1 MAYIVGKSAF
11 NPFSFQEL
19 LVPLQIYSQEYKET
33 EDLLDKTSDLRF
45 TDALTPGSQA
55 ATMYQTAE
63 NNLRGLSDELA
74 TQGLSSGLRSRLK
87 SAARD
92 YKQTMGQLT
101 TAQTK
106 FNDEINRRLKLG
118 EDYVYQD
125 SNLTLDNF
133 LEGKTVSPNQIN
145 LKQLTSTLGTELGAI
160 ANNVMGAPEWSKIK
174 ESSNQ
179 YYQIAQEYGYDNAD
193 IMYVMS
199 GSFEY
204 DPSLSDSQKEDIR
217 NRVKPLQEAI
227 KNKKQAIGY
236 SKYTNINDRDRIDA
250 AINEALYGALGS
262 TKYSY
267 QSNTYGSATYQHQ
280 VASER
285 AKVNQL
291 RINNPW
297 LDIDDYGNV
306 LGIKE
311 GWKQDTTTGVWKDPE
326 GNIMSKS
333 IIKGTQSNGTEYTY
347 KITKPIRI
355 TIKPG
360 SRKHGQ
366 TSVIEDAINIK
377 GKLKSYDELNSH
389 QKEQVDISLNGT
401 HPNSNMYLD
410 DGGDVIIVP
419 KEEKRKIDGNN
430 INKDNI
436 DKDNFEPNIL

>member
-19 LVPLQIYSQEYKET
+19 LVPLQMYSQEYKET
-33 EDLLDKTSDLRF
+33 EDLLDKTLEERF

-92 YKQTMGQLT
+92 YKQTMNKLT

-217 NRVKPLQEAI
+217 NIVCQIRSKE
-227 KNKKQAIGY
+227 
-236 SKYTNINDRDRIDA
+236 SKYM
-250 AINEALYGALGS
+250 GS
-262 TKYSY
+262 TSE
-267 QSNTYGSATYQHQ
+267 NTSIHSISRDNLNFAVVY
-280 VASER
+280 
-285 AKVNQL
+285 
-291 RINNPW
+291 NN
-297 LDIDDYGNV
+297 
-306 LGIKE
+306 
-311 GWKQDTTTGVWKDPE
+311 
-326 GNIMSKS
+326 
-333 IIKGTQSNGTEYTY
+333 
-347 KITKPIRI
+347 
-355 TIKPG
+355 TIKKIYTCFPPDWIYTDEFK
-360 SRKHGQ
+360 KHY
-366 TSVIEDAINIK
+366 T
-377 GKLKSYDELNSH
+377 LLY
-389 QKEQVDISLNGT
+389 
-401 HPNSNMYLD
+401 Y
-410 DGGDVIIVP
+410 
-419 KEEKRKIDGNN
+419 
-430 INKDNI
+430 
-436 DKDNFEPNIL
+436 KDNFWETIK

>member
-19 LVPLQIYSQEYKET
+19 LVPLQMYSQEYKET
-33 EDLLDKTSDLRF
+33 EDLLDKTLEERF

-92 YKQTMGQLT
+92 YKQTMNKLT

-179 YYQIAQEYGYDNAD
+179 YYQIAQKYGYDNAD

-199 GSFEY
+199 DSFEY
-204 DPSLSDSQKEDIR
+204 DPSLNYSQKEGIR
-217 NRVKPLQEAI
+217 NRVRPLQEAI
-227 KNKKQAIGY
+227 KNKKRAIG
-236 SKYTNINDRDRIDA
+236 
-250 AINEALYGALGS
+250 
-262 TKYSY
+262 
-267 QSNTYGSATYQHQ
+267 
-280 VASER
+280 
-285 AKVNQL
+285 
-291 RINNPW
+291 
-297 LDIDDYGNV
+297 
-306 LGIKE
+306 
-311 GWKQDTTTGVWKDPE
+311 
-326 GNIMSKS
+326 
-333 IIKGTQSNGTEYTY
+333 
-347 KITKPIRI
+347 
-355 TIKPG
+355 
-360 SRKHGQ
+360 
-366 TSVIEDAINIK
+366 
-377 GKLKSYDELNSH
+377 
-389 QKEQVDISLNGT
+389 
-401 HPNSNMYLD
+401 
-410 DGGDVIIVP
+410 
-419 KEEKRKIDGNN
+419 
-430 INKDNI
+430 
-436 DKDNFEPNIL
+436 